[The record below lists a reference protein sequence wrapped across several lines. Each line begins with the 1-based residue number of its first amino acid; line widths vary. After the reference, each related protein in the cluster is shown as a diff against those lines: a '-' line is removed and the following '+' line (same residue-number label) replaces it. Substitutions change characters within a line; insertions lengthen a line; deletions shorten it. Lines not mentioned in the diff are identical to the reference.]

1 MAGCG
6 NTAGSAETTEAPE
19 KFVTTTIVS
28 GGTSDFVIV
37 HDGSTNAV
45 TLANAVSNA
54 IYKEFGVLLKSVNA
68 AAGENAREIVIGNCR
83 ALAEKTV
90 GKLKNPCDFAV
101 KVEENALILCGT
113 NQVAYLYLQEYLTRE
128 VLVKTEDGVLQL
140 DSDDNIFYSE
150 SALSDINYMEYLAQA
165 GKDFQLADI
174 FDWAI
179 YENADTKLPYR
190 IYIPFDYSPDNKY
203 PLLVNLHGAGLRGD
217 NNTKHLAFID
227 KTLRL
232 PDVGLDEAIIIFPQC
247 PDGQKWVDS
256 DWSVGSYSLDKTPE
270 SNELKAVVELIGQ
283 LQNTYN
289 VDADRIYACG
299 FSMGGYGTWNL
310 LMNHPDL
317 FAAGIPMCGAGD
329 PTKAD
334 ILKEIPIWAI
344 HGAKDPTVPV
354 DGSRNMAKAI
364 EEAGGQLLHY
374 TELPDNAHDVWSYTY
389 DNAEIFTWLL
399 SQSKN

>member
-1 MAGCG
+1 MKKILALALSLCVLLGLMAGCG

-232 PDVGLDEAIIIFPQC
+232 PDVG
-247 PDGQKWVDS
+247 S
-256 DWSVGSYSLDKTPE
+256 RRMGSSY
-270 SNELKAVVELIGQ
+270 AMCR
-283 LQNTYN
+283 LQ
-289 VDADRIYACG
+289 
-299 FSMGGYGTWNL
+299 
-310 LMNHPDL
+310 
-317 FAAGIPMCGAGD
+317 
-329 PTKAD
+329 
-334 ILKEIPIWAI
+334 
-344 HGAKDPTVPV
+344 
-354 DGSRNMAKAI
+354 SRR
-364 EEAGGQLLHY
+364 
-374 TELPDNAHDVWSYTY
+374 
-389 DNAEIFTWLL
+389 
-399 SQSKN
+399 